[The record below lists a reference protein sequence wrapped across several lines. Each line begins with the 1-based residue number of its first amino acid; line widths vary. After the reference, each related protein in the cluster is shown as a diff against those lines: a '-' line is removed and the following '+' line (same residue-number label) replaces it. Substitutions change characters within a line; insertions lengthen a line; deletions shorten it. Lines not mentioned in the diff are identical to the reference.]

1 MHGPV
6 PKEQWIEGKFYC
18 DVCPDFYSN
27 KGDLQKHKKEYLV
40 TAKKYKC
47 GDVHCMKSYYTK
59 RGVEEHYYNNK
70 EHLQQYKY
78 VCEKCGMGFS
88 FHSEYNQLK

>member
-1 MHGPV
+1 MRGPV

-27 KGDLQKHKKEYLV
+27 KGDLQKHKKECLV

-59 RGVEEHYYNNK
+59 RGVEEHYYK

-78 VCEKCGMGFS
+78 VCEKMWNGF
-88 FHSEYNQLK
+88 